1 MRSPNE
7 EQIGKSEK
15 LATGETRLTKNSG
28 ISDGTNDE
36 DLLRILL
43 ANFPRNDDLS
53 KRKRNGS
60 LDFSL
65 EIRGDWIL
73 LTYELVY
80 INDFLTIKTNIIL

>member
-15 LATGETRLTKNSG
+15 LATDETRLTKNSG

-43 ANFPRNDDLS
+43 ANAKGLGPLISALRL
-53 KRKRNGS
+53 G
-60 LDFSL
+60 
-65 EIRGDWIL
+65 EIGP
-73 LTYELVY
+73 Y
-80 INDFLTIKTNIIL
+80 